1 MIKNLSVFF
10 PAYNEEKNI
19 ESTVTKADQ
28 VLKSLK
34 LDAYEIIVVN
44 DGSKDGTGE
53 VADKLAQNSKNIRVI
68 HHNPNE
74 QSSSANKGYGEALK
88 SGFYDSKYEWITFTD
103 SDGQFD
109 FSEIVD
115 FIDKQQETGADLVIG
130 YYKERKVGLFTKITT
145 KLFWEPVV
153 FILFGFK
160 VKDIDCAFKLISK
173 KVINTIP
180 RLEATRGAFISSELL
195 VKAKRA
201 GFKIVEIGITHHERK
216 MGKGTSRSLSVI
228 INSYLDL
235 LKLWWKLR

>member
-19 ESTVTKADQ
+19 ENTVTKAEQ
-28 VLKSLK
+28 VLKTLK
-34 LDAYEIIVVN
+34 LVAYEIIIIN
-44 DGSKDGTGE
+44 DGSKDNTGKI
-53 VADKLAQNSKNIRVI
+53 ADELAKNENIKVI
-68 HHNPNE
+68 HHNP
-74 QSSSANKGYGEALK
+74 NKGYGEALK
-88 SGFYDSKYEWITFTD
+88 SGFYNAKYDWIVFTD

-109 FSEIVD
+109 FSEVTN
-115 FIDKQQETGADLVIG
+115 FIEKQEESGADLVIG
-130 YYKERKVGLFTKITT
+130 YYKKRQVGFLTKITT

-153 FILFGFK
+153 FILFGFR

-173 KVINTIP
+173 KVIDTIP

-195 VKAKRA
+195 VKVKRA

-216 MGKGTSRSLSVI
+216 LGWGTSRSLSVI

-235 LKLWWKLR
+235 LKLWWKLH

>member
-19 ESTVTKADQ
+19 ENTVLKADQ

-34 LDAYEIIVVN
+34 LDAYEIIVIN
-44 DGSKDGTGE
+44 DGSKDNTGKI
-53 VADKLAQNSKNIRVI
+53 ADELAQGNKNIRVI
-68 HHNPNE
+68 HHNP
-74 QSSSANKGYGEALK
+74 NKGYGEALK
-88 SGFYDSKYEWITFTD
+88 SGFYNSKYDWIAFTD

-109 FSEIVD
+109 FSEITD
-115 FIDKQQETGADLVIG
+115 FINKQEEEGADLVIG
-130 YYKERKVGLFTKITT
+130 FYKKRQVGLFTKITT

-153 FILFGFK
+153 LILFSLH

-173 KVINTIP
+173 KVIDTIP
-180 RLEATRGAFISSELL
+180 KLKASRGAFISSELL

-201 GFKIVEIGITHHERK
+201 RFKIVEIGITHHERK

-235 LKLWWKLR
+235 FKLWWKLR